1 MKLNILISTI
11 DEGIY
16 KVADLLLSQRDDV
29 EYIISHQNRNPV
41 FMPVPQELQRTDVTV
56 SQIYGQGVTKCR
68 NNGLTQA
75 KGDICVIAD
84 DDVTYNHHYFDT
96 ILRAYQEHNFDLICF
111 KINTT
116 DPEKEYKKY
125 PKQVTTI
132 RSVRDYSASAI
143 EITFRRKAIIAGH
156 LRFDERFG
164 LGSWLNTGHEDL
176 FIHDALNA
184 GLSVG
189 FIPEFIVQHP
199 FESTIKSF
207 PKYARRRVRAVGA
220 LDARLHGYKA
230 IPKAF
235 LGTLKYA
242 PDLIRNKKN
251 PVVYLC
257 ERLAGTIYV
266 LK

>member
-16 KVADLLLSQRDDV
+16 KIPDQLLSYRDDV
-29 EYIISHQNRNPV
+29 DYLISHQNRNQN
-41 FMPVPQELQRTDVTV
+41 FLSVPDGLKRRDVIV
-56 SQIYGQGVTKCR
+56 SQIHGQGVTKCR
-68 NNGLTQA
+68 NNGLKLAQ
-75 KGDICVIAD
+75 GDVCVIAD
-84 DDVTYNHHYFDT
+84 DDVTFSHSYFDT
-96 ILRAYQEHNFDLICF
+96 ILKSYNEHNFDVTCF
-111 KINTT
+111 KINTL
-116 DPEKEYKKY
+116 DQDKEYKKY
-125 PKQVTTI
+125 PKTVTPI
-132 RSVRDYSASAI
+132 RSISEYSASAI
-143 EITFRRKAIIAGH
+143 EITFNRKAVINRH
-156 LRFDERFG
+156 LQFDERFG

-176 FIHDALNA
+176 FIYDAIKA

-189 FIPEFIVQHP
+189 FIPEFIVEHP
-199 FESTIKSF
+199 FESTIKAF

-220 LDARLHGYKA
+220 LDARLNGYKA

-235 LGTLKYA
+235 LGMIKYA

-251 PVVYLC
+251 PVTYLC